1 MWWHIFRNF
10 SRPKPKKEEEKEQ
23 KVKGEEAAQIQLLD
37 AIRDPSQSLMICAG
51 TDNFLKIGEPQGANQ
66 RTNTSIEQLW
76 KEEVERTFKKMPTE
90 EGSEQITMQ

>member
-1 MWWHIFRNF
+1 
-10 SRPKPKKEEEKEQ
+10 
-23 KVKGEEAAQIQLLD
+23 
-37 AIRDPSQSLMICAG
+37 MICAG